1 MNGVGSAM
9 AWQKRGGPAQ
19 SKAKQ
24 SKAKTCRR
32 SDVFRAEGMAR
43 NELPHPGTGEDAQ
56 LSITKVRS
64 DFFARN
70 VRLRA

>member
-19 SKAKQ
+19 SKERPAGAVTSSEQ
-24 SKAKTCRR
+24 KAWREMNSPTPVR
-32 SDVFRAEGMAR
+32 
-43 NELPHPGTGEDAQ
+43 GEDAQ

>member
-1 MNGVGSAM
+1 MESVALWLGRNGA
-9 AWQKRGGPAQ
+9 AQ
-19 SKAKQ
+19 CRAKQ
-24 SKAKTCRR
+24 SKTCRR

-43 NELPHPGTGEDAQ
+43 NELPPPGTGEDAQ